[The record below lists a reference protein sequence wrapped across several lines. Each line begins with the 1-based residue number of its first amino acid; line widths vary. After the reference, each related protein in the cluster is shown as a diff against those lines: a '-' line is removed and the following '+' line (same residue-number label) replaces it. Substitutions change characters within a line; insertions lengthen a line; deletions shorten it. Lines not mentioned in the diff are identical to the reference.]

1 MSPIGKLLPK
11 DGFLITMKGTPT
23 IDYSKSLTHLY
34 QPLIGIQAVSLFQ
47 TLLNDFL
54 SNHSKLQTH
63 HALMNYLQMSLP
75 DIYKLRLKL
84 EGIGLLRTYKRIEID
99 KTIYTYD
106 LQIPF
111 SPAEFFNETMLSEL
125 LLHHVGKTRFTEL
138 KERFAN
144 KREITG
150 EEVTVSF
157 SSVFQTINLNI
168 EEKVDLEVSQTH
180 QLVDSLDFS
189 WLELILKQRML
200 PVRKI
205 LTGKNKQILSELT
218 HLYNLATHEIEK
230 AILWAITDEHT
241 IDIEQLKQACQDLY
255 ASKTQATPIR
265 LHVKEKEE
273 KEIIDRSKMSREEL
287 LIHRFETMSPRQLL
301 EDLSDGSRASERD
314 LKIISDVMMNQHI
327 PKPVMNVLVHYAL
340 MQSNMKLS
348 KPYLETIAS
357 HWSRANLRTAKEAMD
372 FAKREINEFKNRK
385 NRRKGRTSNKEVIP
399 DWFKERE
406 QVEATSKVDQSS
418 AESRADQE
426 EIMQRLK
433 RHASKNNNHVQG

>member
-23 IDYSKSLTHLY
+23 IDYSISLTHLY

-54 SNHSKLQTH
+54 SNQSRLQTH

-84 EGIGLLRTYKRIEID
+84 EGIGLLRTYQRIEID

-125 LLHHVGKTRFTEL
+125 LLHHVGKRRFTEL
-138 KERFAN
+138 KDRFTN
-144 KREITG
+144 KREIIG

-157 SSVFQTINLNI
+157 TSVFQTINLNTV
-168 EEKVDLEVSQTH
+168 EKGEFEVSQTH

-241 IDIEQLKQACQDLY
+241 IDLEQLKQACQDLY
-255 ASKTQATPIR
+255 ASKPQATPIR
-265 LHVKEKEE
+265 LQVKEKEQ
-273 KEIIDRSKMSREEL
+273 KEIIDTSKMSREEL

-314 LKIISDVMMNQHI
+314 LKIISDVMMNQNI

-340 MQSNMKLS
+340 MQSNMRLS

-372 FAKREINEFKNRK
+372 FAKREINEFKNRQ

-406 QVEATSKVDQSS
+406 QVEATSKSDQSS
-418 AESRADQE
+418 TESRVDQE